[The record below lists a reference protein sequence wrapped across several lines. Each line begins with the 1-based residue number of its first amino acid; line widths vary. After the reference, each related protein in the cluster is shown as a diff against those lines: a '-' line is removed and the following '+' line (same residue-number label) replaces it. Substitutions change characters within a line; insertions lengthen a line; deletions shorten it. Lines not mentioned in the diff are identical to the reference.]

1 MAHEEASM
9 RERLILAGI
18 QEIEARGIQ
27 NFSMRQVANACGVS
41 CAAPYKHF
49 QDKNDL
55 ILSIVLYIQQQW
67 HKKQQTHRGP
77 VRGRSPPAADR
88 DQHGIY

>member
-67 HKKQQTHRGP
+67 HKSK
-77 VRGRSPPAADR
+77 PPS
-88 DQHGIY
+88 

>member
-1 MAHEEASM
+1 MSHEEASM

-67 HKKQQTHRGP
+67 HKNSRPSCANTREILG
-77 VRGRSPPAADR
+77 GS
-88 DQHGIY
+88 